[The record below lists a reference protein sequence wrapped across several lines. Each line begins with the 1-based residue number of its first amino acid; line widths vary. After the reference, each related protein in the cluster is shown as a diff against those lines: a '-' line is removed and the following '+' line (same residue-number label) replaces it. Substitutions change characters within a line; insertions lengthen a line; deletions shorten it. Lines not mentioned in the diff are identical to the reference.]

1 MSMLLEPVLYKVMK
15 INGDYVV
22 MQTETGVENTVAM
35 ALLPIEICE
44 GDNVIYEMLEYRI
57 VK

>member
-1 MSMLLEPVLYKVMK
+1 MLMEPVLYTVMK
-15 INGDYVV
+15 INGEYAV
-22 MQTETGVENTVAM
+22 MQTDAGILNTVAM
-35 ALLPIEICE
+35 ALLPIEISE